1 MIWELQYEE
10 RKGKPE
16 PVQFLKD
23 DGALWSVNICVKRG
37 VTCREC
43 SVNQCVHTCFW
54 PFLNAL

>member
-37 VTCREC
+37 VTCRER
-43 SVNQCVHTCFW
+43 SVNTERKRLIR